1 MGQWQWGNWSNG
13 NDRSL
18 PLRSIDRV
26 CVCVCVCGRGAWGAL
41 VGVLFDVLIEK
52 VSECQME
59 VRIKGVTYLFD
70 YFD

>member
-1 MGQWQWGNWSNG
+1 MAMGQWQWGNWSNG

-26 CVCVCVCGRGAWGAL
+26 GVGVGVGHGRGR
-41 VGVLFDVLIEK
+41 FIPCVLIEK
-52 VSECQME
+52 VSECPNG
-59 VRIKGVTYLFD
+59 RPIKGVTYLVD